1 MRVRVLLFGPLAEI
15 YGAREEWLDLPAA
28 APTPADVHRHY
39 RERDPRI
46 GELGRSLRVAVN
58 QVAAEA
64 DHPLAPGDEVALL
77 PPVCGGTETA
87 ETDLIELVETPLE
100 DYPWR
105 ARFSEVGA
113 GSGAV
118 VSFEG
123 LVRKDLIAVS
133 GREDPVIA
141 LAFDAYRPMA
151 IASLRE
157 LANEAR
163 QRWPLQSVVL
173 LHRLGTVQ
181 AGEICVVAAVAAGH
195 REEAFAACK
204 FLIDKLKATVPLWK
218 KEVTASTSRWVE
230 GVPLPGPKQPG
241 GI

>member
-1 MRVRVLLFGPLAEI
+1 MRVRVLLFGPLAEL
-15 YGAREEWLDLPAA
+15 YGAREESLDLPVAA
-28 APTPADVHRHY
+28 TAADVHRHY

-46 GELGRSLRVAVN
+46 GDLGKSLHIAVN
-58 QVAAEA
+58 QVIA
-64 DHPLAPGDEVALL
+64 DPSHSLAPGDEVALL

-87 ETDLIELVETPLE
+87 ESDLIDLVESPLE
-100 DYPWR
+100 TYPWR
-105 ARFSEVGA
+105 QHFTKIDADF
-113 GSGAV
+113 GAV
-118 VSFEG
+118 ASFEG
-123 LVRKDLIAVS
+123 LVRKDLLN
-133 GREDPVIA
+133 REDPVVA

-157 LANEAR
+157 LAKAAR

-173 LHRLGTVQ
+173 LHRLGHVN

-204 FLIDKLKATVPLWK
+204 FLIDTLKATVPLWK
-218 KEVTASTSRWVE
+218 KEIAASTSRWVE
-230 GVPLPGPKQPG
+230 GVLLPAAKQSC